1 MRRCQFC
8 YKPHYALGMC
18 QAHYRQDLRKRHR
31 DGGIIRPYQAD
42 TNPIDLATLRRIIDE
57 YKANK

>member
-1 MRRCQFC
+1 
-8 YKPHYALGMC
+8 MC